1 MKSRSGEYIFMDQ
14 GHRLTASAIR
24 SKLYRICKKIGVE
37 RKSPH
42 KLRKTYLSILLDE
55 KCDQRLVTDQA
66 GHVSINTSEANYHY
80 NRKNA
85 GKKIA
90 LLSNIDAFNR
100 VSID

>member
-1 MKSRSGEYIFMDQ
+1 MKSHSGEYIFMYQ

-42 KLRKTYLSILLDE
+42 KLRKTY
-55 KCDQRLVTDQA
+55 
-66 GHVSINTSEANYHY
+66 HY